1 MKLGIAKRFAC
12 EVEVFNGDKLIDKYI
27 AMENDL
33 VTKNPLGHRRIKDI
47 EIKKSQKQ
55 KEQWQSY
62 VLSKLDDQENIRE
75 IVAKHP
81 YKKDKHN
88 A

>member
-47 EIKKSQKQ
+47 KIKKSQKQ
-55 KEQWQSY
+55 KEQWRSY
-62 VLSKLDDQENIRE
+62 VLSKLDDQKNIRE
-75 IVAKHP
+75 IVKKNP
-81 YKKDKHN
+81 YKEDKDN